1 MPSLIPPTAFPPLS
15 KINPARSIFAM
26 STPTSW
32 LPLTDQTGLALSSL
46 DHMKS
51 VDGTSLDRE
60 VPLNLKE
67 ARMVIEDYRRHYNE
81 KRPNS

>member
-1 MPSLIPPTAFPPLS
+1 
-15 KINPARSIFAM
+15 M

-32 LPLTDQTGLALSSL
+32 LPLTDQTGLVLSSL

-60 VPLNLKE
+60 VLLNLKE
-67 ARMVIEDYRRHYNE
+67 ARVVIEDYRRHYNE